1 MNGQP
6 SSGRQLVCFVS
17 NANNPMSAN
26 GQCYSC
32 PTHKQLASN
41 TICLWNKNGIF
52 TPINRSHALDL
63 FEDRVQESEKE

>member
-26 GQCYSC
+26 GQCLNHLV
-32 PTHKQLASN
+32 HKRLIYI

-52 TPINRSHALDL
+52 MPINRSHALDL